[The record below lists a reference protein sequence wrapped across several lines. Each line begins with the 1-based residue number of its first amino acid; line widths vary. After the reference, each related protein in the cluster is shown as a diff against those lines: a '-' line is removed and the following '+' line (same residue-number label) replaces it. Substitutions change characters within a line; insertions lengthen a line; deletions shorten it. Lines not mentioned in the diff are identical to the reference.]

1 MSGRPTSVGVVGRW
15 QHLYST
21 TIPGIATT
29 RNGCSVRENWCR
41 GKVALIFFFF
51 YHDTGVC
58 SDRVILPDSF
68 TTPNNLEYRQPSS
81 HRFTNSMLLYHQV
94 LPNMKTV

>member
-1 MSGRPTSVGVVGRW
+1 MQRKGELVPWEGSS
-15 QHLYST
+15 HF
-21 TIPGIATT
+21 
-29 RNGCSVRENWCR
+29 
-41 GKVALIFFFF
+41 FFFF